1 MKTTTMNL
9 MIATAA
15 LAVAAC
21 SASAQTL
28 KAEIPMSFHA
38 SGKLMAAGT
47 YELRQVSGSGP
58 EIVRVYNT
66 QTHSAVVLL
75 ASVKG
80 DAPKAWQKDG
90 TPKITFECLG
100 DSCTLRRMWNGEG
113 RDSYTFPAPKARP
126 GDIEARQMT
135 VVTLAMTR
143 VH

>member
-15 LAVAAC
+15 LALAAC

-38 SGKLMAAGT
+38 SGKLMAAGA
-47 YELRQVSGSGP
+47 YEIRQVSASP
-58 EIVRVYNT
+58 AYFHVYNT
-66 QTHSAVVLL
+66 QTHSAVALVPG
-75 ASVKG
+75 VKA
-80 DAPKAWQKDG
+80 DVPKAWQKDG
-90 TPKITFECLG
+90 TPRVAFECLG

-113 RDSYTFPAPKARP
+113 AEVYTFPAPKARP
-126 GDIEARQMT
+126 GDIADRQMT